1 MFIVTNTKAY
11 LRPSPKLWS
20 YVSLAL
26 TGCCDNKRR
35 TWIISQLYLYNYEFT
50 DDISSSSVNMH
61 DN

>member
-26 TGCCDNKRR
+26 TGCRDNKRR
-35 TWIISQLYLYNYEFT
+35 TWIISKLYLYNNESIH
-50 DDISSSSVNMH
+50 DISSLSVDMH